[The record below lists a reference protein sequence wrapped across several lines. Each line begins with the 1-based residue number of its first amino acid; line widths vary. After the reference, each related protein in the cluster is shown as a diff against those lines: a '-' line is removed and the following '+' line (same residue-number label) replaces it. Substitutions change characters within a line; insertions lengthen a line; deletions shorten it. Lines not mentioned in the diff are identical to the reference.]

1 MMTNGTYTQFTI
13 YTPRQ
18 ILQDE
23 KKIVMFS
30 LQRRNVDIQV
40 EGNLRSIAW
49 GADESLAIN
58 TKL

>member
-1 MMTNGTYTQFTI
+1 MYDDEWHKHTV
-13 YTPRQ
+13 YTPHQ

-23 KKIVMFS
+23 RKIVMFS
-30 LQRRNVDIQV
+30 LQRRMADIQV

-49 GADESLAIN
+49 GADESLAIA